1 MKRRWFKRL
10 LIGLA
15 LSPVLFIAAALVAP
29 QFEAAQLRQP
39 LQTALSEVLN
49 RPVTLGAVHYN
60 LFPAIGV
67 TATDLVI
74 PEDPAFGLEPVA
86 YVTELQV
93 GIHWSSLF
101 RRRLVFSS
109 LRLVEASVNLS
120 RDDELGW
127 NAGLLLRQ
135 VERRM
140 REQAHAPSLS
150 LRRGRINFRQGTLK
164 SPFFLNGV
172 DLDIDPP
179 AQTGGPLRWSFEA
192 SPARTDR
199 SEQGFGR
206 FSGEGRWRPVEG
218 GPGLAEV
225 EIELERS
232 ATSEVAILIAG
243 RELGLQGRLAARVQL
258 SGHPSRMQLRGRLQ
272 LEGFDRGGRFAPRGR
287 EWTLPFEGALDLKQQ
302 SFELRTVDPA
312 GEAAAPL
319 TILLSASSIFTR
331 PQIEAAFTLDGIPA
345 STFLDVARRLGA
357 ETPAG
362 FSMDGSLHG
371 ALALPREGS
380 LNGEIELRDGEVR
393 LQEAGPVSIRVAT
406 IRMAG
411 GVIELL
417 PAELVTPSGATA
429 ELAGR
434 WSAGSLA
441 FLARFPALPLDELN
455 TALRQLPASAAP
467 APLRPC
473 REGVLG
479 GNLRYDFQAG
489 TEEGAWA
496 ADLLLQGVSCD
507 APGLLGPI
515 RLVRAPVSVRGS
527 EWSMRGATVRWNTL
541 DAIVSLL
548 SPASSTRR
556 LQLNVQ
562 APVLD
567 ASLLENALR
576 LAFHRRSSFL
586 DRTLR
591 RPAPLPD
598 WLAGRR
604 IELDVRARRLLL
616 NGDEY
621 DQLRLHGFWDGGQID
636 LPAVE
641 LRRDGAEFTGRGMVR
656 LGAGAPEYH
665 LLGRLD
671 QFPHLDASI
680 DATIDLRT
688 SGFGSNL
695 LERLRL
701 NGRIDARGVPL
712 GGVNIDWF
720 AACYDFDAVRP
731 ETAQLHLTCI
741 EARDGGETFFG
752 EQTTGSPG
760 DLRVVLESNRRQLT
774 VSWPPTP

>member
-1 MKRRWFKRL
+1 MKGRWLKRL

-15 LSPVLFIAAALVAP
+15 LLPVLFIAAALIAP
-29 QFEAAQLRQP
+29 QFEATALRQP

-60 LFPAIGV
+60 LFPAIGL

-74 PEDPAFGLEPVA
+74 PEDAAFGLEPVA

-93 GIHWSSLF
+93 GIHWSSVF

-109 LRLVEASVNLS
+109 IRLVEASVNLS

-135 VERRM
+135 VEQRM
-140 REQAHAPSLS
+140 REQAHTPSLS
-150 LRRGRINFRQGTLK
+150 LRRGRINFRQGALK

-172 DLDIDPP
+172 DLDINPP
-179 AQTGGPLRWSFEA
+179 AQTGGRLRWSFEA

-206 FSGEGRWRPVEG
+206 FSGEGRWRPIEG
-218 GPGLAEV
+218 EPGLAEV

-232 ATSEVAILIAG
+232 ATSEVTILIAG
-243 RELGLQGRLAARVQL
+243 RDLGLQGRLAARVQL
-258 SGHPSRMQLRGRLQ
+258 SGPPSHLQLRGRLQ

-302 SFELRTVDPA
+302 SFELRTLDPA

-357 ETPAG
+357 ETPTG
-362 FSMDGSLHG
+362 FSMEGSLHG

-380 LNGEIELRDGEVR
+380 LNGEIELRDAEVR

-411 GVIELL
+411 GAVELL

-441 FLARFPALPLDELN
+441 FQARFPALPLDELN

-473 REGVLG
+473 REGTLG

-489 TEEGAWA
+489 TEEGTWA

-507 APGLLGPI
+507 APGLPGPI
-515 RLVRAPVSVRGS
+515 QLVRAPVSVRGA

-548 SPASSTRR
+548 SPASSARR
-556 LQLNVQ
+556 LQLHVQ

-567 ASLLENALR
+567 AAQLEDALR
-576 LAFHRRSSFL
+576 PAFERRSSFL

-591 RPAPLPD
+591 RPPPLPA

-604 IELDVRARRLLL
+604 LELDVRARRLLL
-616 NGDEY
+616 EGNEF

-636 LPAVE
+636 LPSVE
-641 LRRDGAEFTGRGMVR
+641 LRRDGAGFTGRGAVG
-656 LGAGAPEYH
+656 LGEGTPEYH
-665 LLGRLD
+665 LKGRLD
-671 QFPHLDASI
+671 RLPHHQASM
-680 DATIDLRT
+680 DATIELRT
-688 SGFGSNL
+688 SGFGRNL
-695 LERLRL
+695 LDRLRL
-701 NGRIDARGVPL
+701 DGRLDVRGVPL
-712 GGVNIDWF
+712 GGGSLDWF
-720 AACYDFDAVRP
+720 AACYDFDASRP
-731 ETAQLHLTCI
+731 EPAQLQLTCV
-741 EARDGGETFFG
+741 EARHGGEAFVG
-752 EQTTGSPG
+752 DPATGSPG
-760 DLRVVLESNRRQLT
+760 DLRLEMESTRRQLT